1 MRLRSSRRDQRRF
14 DGRVD
19 HPIDDGFEQRLLR
32 AEVVV
37 EGALRGADG
46 GEHVVDAELLIA
58 LGGDELLSGID
69 ELVTP
74 RCVGNRVDRTGR
86 QSDPPD

>member
-1 MRLRSSRRDQRRF
+1 
-14 DGRVD
+14 
-19 HPIDDGFEQRLLR
+19 
-32 AEVVV
+32 VV

-46 GEHVVDAELLIA
+46 GEHVVDAELLIT

-69 ELVTP
+69 ELVAP

-86 QSDPPD
+86 QWCVPPLRVFAVWPD